1 MKINVVLLIFYLV
14 DFIFGYFKQ
23 KQKLMKAAQ
32 LMAPRFAEMRSL
44 LTNSLSSEDSA
55 KMKPYNYKVII
66 NVLKETD
73 DPSEKPKDIKTIINL
88 TKESINLLKK
98 QEIVRKILYR
108 E

>member
-14 DFIFGYFKQ
+14 DFIFGYFKE
-23 KQKLMKAAQ
+23 KQKILKAAQ
-32 LMAPRFAEMRSL
+32 LLAPRFAEMRSL
-44 LTNSLSSEDSA
+44 LANSVSFQDST
-55 KMKPYNYKVII
+55 KMKPINYKVII

-73 DPSEKPKDIKTIINL
+73 DPSEKPKDIKTILNF

-98 QEIVRKILYR
+98 KEVVRKIPYK